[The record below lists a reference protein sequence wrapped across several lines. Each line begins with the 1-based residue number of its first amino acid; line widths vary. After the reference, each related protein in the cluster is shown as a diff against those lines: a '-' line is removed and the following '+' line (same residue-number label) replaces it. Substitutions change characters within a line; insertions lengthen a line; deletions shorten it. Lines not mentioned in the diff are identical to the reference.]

1 MYTKEYSET
10 LGWYHV
16 VPIMSAWLSCLRSI
30 VSIRMV
36 PIRMVTFMCND
47 KTTLTELL
55 IDMESKGYNALK
67 VNQFPNE
74 GVLVRMRR
82 E

>member
-1 MYTKEYSET
+1 MY
-10 LGWYHV
+10 
-16 VPIMSAWLSCLRSI
+16 
-30 VSIRMV
+30 
-36 PIRMVTFMCND
+36 ND